1 MMTNTVDTTSDER
14 VPAMITK
21 QARAVLPV
29 LTELLK
35 DEKGVNVSFYEAASL
50 AIIEMAERKARA
62 KERREQRKLAT
73 AA

>member
-1 MMTNTVDTTSDER
+1 
-14 VPAMITK
+14 MITK

-35 DEKGVNVSFYEAASL
+35 DEKGVSVSFYEAASL
-50 AIIEMAERKARA
+50 AIIEMANRKKQA
-62 KERREQRKLAT
+62 KKRREQRKLAT